1 MEGLLLK
8 LQNYQKHEN
17 DKPKSERRKSM
28 IASVVSQISGP
39 RKKSRFISGFKSFS
53 RDRIRG
59 GRKDG
64 RGPAISGEAISGEA
78 ISGSIHHVNNGDV
91 HERAVTTLDILGETP
106 TEQMEADVMRHTAN
120 PMCEVESSTGAP
132 AVRGQTKLG
141 EQKPVQRAGPPHRQP
156 QQRGDPGTREY
167 MQ

>member
-1 MEGLLLK
+1 
-8 LQNYQKHEN
+8 
-17 DKPKSERRKSM
+17 
-28 IASVVSQISGP
+28 
-39 RKKSRFISGFKSFS
+39 
-53 RDRIRG
+53 
-59 GRKDG
+59 
-64 RGPAISGEAISGEA
+64 
-78 ISGSIHHVNNGDV
+78 
-91 HERAVTTLDILGETP
+91 VTTLDILGETP

-141 EQKPVQRAGPPHRQP
+141 ELELDAKEVELEGEGVNAAGTLQMPPDPEKRQATPYSRRQP